1 MANVGEEEPKYQ
13 LAGQSGAAKPPGLDT
28 ALVHTILVQM
38 KNITLSADEKLIEQA
53 RSLARERHTTLNQM
67 FRDWL
72 AVLTPGRQ
80 QRQNY
85 REFMQSASRK
95 VRVGGRHFTR
105 EEMNER

>member
-1 MANVGEEEPKYQ
+1 MVY
-13 LAGQSGAAKPPGLDT
+13 
-28 ALVHTILVQM
+28 M

-72 AVLTPGRQ
+72 ELMAPGRN
-80 QRQNY
+80 QRQAY
-85 REFMQSASRK
+85 REFMQNACGK